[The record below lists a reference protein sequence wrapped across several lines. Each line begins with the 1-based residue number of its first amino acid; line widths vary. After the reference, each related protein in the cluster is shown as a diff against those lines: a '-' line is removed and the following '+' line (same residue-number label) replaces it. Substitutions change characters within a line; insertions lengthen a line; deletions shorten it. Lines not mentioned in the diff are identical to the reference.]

1 MLLESNFMI
10 EGIEQFYQEVADSI
24 QDAIPEEWVTAR
36 MEGVFF
42 RDRILYFGEDTR
54 KADGVARSFP
64 TNFQGQSAFR
74 EIRELFE
81 NSGQPL
87 WGRASFELNAEGKF
101 DMKLDYDDCDE
112 DGYAIYDE
120 ERESKEIE
128 ERHRRLTR

>member
-36 MEGVFF
+36 MEGVFY
-42 RDRILYFGEDTR
+42 RDSILYLGEYTR
-54 KADGVARSFP
+54 KADGVARSFT
-64 TNFQGQSAFR
+64 TNEQGRSAFKG
-74 EIRELFE
+74 IRELFE
-81 NSGQPL
+81 NAEQSL
-87 WGRASFELNAEGKF
+87 WGRAIFELNAEGKF
-101 DMKLDYDDCDE
+101 DMKLVYDDCDE